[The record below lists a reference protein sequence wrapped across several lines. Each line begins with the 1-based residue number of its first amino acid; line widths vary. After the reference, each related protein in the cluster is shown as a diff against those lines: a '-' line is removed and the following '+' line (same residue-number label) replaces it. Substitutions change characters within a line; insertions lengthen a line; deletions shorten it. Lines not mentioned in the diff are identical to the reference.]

1 MITRVQYNDI
11 DNFIDTFSSLAG
23 GKETEIYSRIILFGN
38 EVLAS
43 FNTSL
48 ALIDLHLLHET
59 TLRFFGIMNVA
70 VAKYFNEVI
79 SS

>member
-1 MITRVQYNDI
+1 MGVTN
-11 DNFIDTFSSLAG
+11 
-23 GKETEIYSRIILFGN
+23 SRIILCES

-48 ALIDLHLLHET
+48 ALIDLCLSHET

-70 VAKYFNEVI
+70 VAKSFYEV
-79 SS
+79 SSS

>member
-1 MITRVQYNDI
+1 M
-11 DNFIDTFSSLAG
+11 
-23 GKETEIYSRIILFGN
+23 FGN

-70 VAKYFNEVI
+70 VAKYLDFSFGGLPENTVAYDI
-79 SS
+79 ALF